1 MTDRLAERAERLTRE
16 NTRDG
21 VYETGIDGFCLLR
34 FTEANKASHTIHKPA
49 LCFVLQGE
57 KWTMFGNRRYDY
69 RAGQALVASVTMPGS
84 SRVVA
89 ASLDAPYLAAVV
101 ELDPDAM
108 LAVLENMDDPPLPS
122 GGSAV
127 AAHVIDCAPA
137 LAASVSRAL
146 DLAENPEEAA
156 ILYPGIMREICY
168 RLLRGPNGGDIAR
181 ILLGPGHKRGVIE
194 AIHVLRKR
202 YAEPVRV
209 EELATIAR
217 LSPSAFHRQFK
228 AITGMTPLQYQKQTR
243 LVEARRMMLSEGE
256 NAEAA
261 AFAVG
266 YESASQFSREYARA
280 FGAPPRRDIEAQ
292 KKTAA

>member
-1 MTDRLAERAERLTRE
+1 MLDQLAARAERLTRDR
-16 NTRDG
+16 TRDG
-21 VYETGIDGFCLLR
+21 VYETGIEGFCLLR
-34 FTEANKASHTIHKPA
+34 IPDADKASHTIHKPA
-49 LCFVLQGE
+49 LCFVLQGA

-89 ASLDAPYLAAVV
+89 ASDEAPYIAAVI

-108 LAVLENMDDPPLPS
+108 LAILEDMDDQPLPA
-122 GGSAV
+122 GGPAS
-127 AAHVIDCAPA
+127 AAHVVDCGPA
-137 LAASVSRAL
+137 LIASISRAL
-146 DLAENPEEAA
+146 DIAETPEEAA
-156 ILYPGIMREICY
+156 ILYPGVMRELCY
-168 RLLRGPNGGDIAR
+168 RLLRSPNGADIAR

-194 AIHVLRKR
+194 AIHALRNR
-202 YAEPVRV
+202 YAEPIRV
-209 EELATIAR
+209 DELATIAR

-243 LVEARRMMLSEGE
+243 LVEARRMMLSEGV

-292 KKTAA
+292 RKTAA